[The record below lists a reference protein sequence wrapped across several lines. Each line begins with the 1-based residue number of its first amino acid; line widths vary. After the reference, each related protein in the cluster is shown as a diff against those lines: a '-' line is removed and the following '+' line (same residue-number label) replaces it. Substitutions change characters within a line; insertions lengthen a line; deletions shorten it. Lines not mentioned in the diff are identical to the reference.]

1 MKMNKEEDEEK
12 NRRPFWQSFIRK
24 AVLAQNTD
32 SNENCSE
39 SLSIENDIDQ
49 SLNIENNVEMRIKAV
64 ENTKS
69 LRENTETKIFITG
82 IGNMSH
88 KESLNHAQNY
98 PHKDKDFK
106 NSFQS
111 TSCEQIFVKA
121 HSWMQKTI

>member
-1 MKMNKEEDEEK
+1 M
-12 NRRPFWQSFIRK
+12 RRRTDDLIGQSFIRK
-24 AVLAQNTD
+24 VVLAQNTD

-82 IGNMSH
+82 I
-88 KESLNHAQNY
+88 E
-98 PHKDKDFK
+98 
-106 NSFQS
+106 
-111 TSCEQIFVKA
+111 T
-121 HSWMQKTI
+121 